1 LPYITKD
8 RREIVDPEITVL
20 VEKLRQLGLGD
31 VVYVLYRLLKELYGN
46 TRNFYTKAQALAAL
60 ESTRAEYYRRVLAP
74 YEDEK
79 ITQSGDI

>member
-1 LPYITKD
+1 MPYITKD
-8 RREIVDPEITVL
+8 RRAIVDPEITVL

-31 VVYVLYRLLKELYGN
+31 VVYVLYRLLKKLYGD
-46 TRNFYTKAQALAAL
+46 TRNFYTKAQALAVL

-79 ITQSGDI
+79 IEQNGDI